1 MAADLV
7 PLPGLK
13 QPFNF
18 MGRLAAEGRREL
30 EALLDRAA
38 EEDDKVK
45 VEDWIEIIYLIIF
58 VIRGARL
65 SRTPSLAGTL
75 DTSLRPGGGVVGRG
89 YGLLTLVGRHRD
101 SNPGPPAQEPGV

>member
-1 MAADLV
+1 MTSSAGGKVASSSKTGFVAADLV

-45 VEDWIEIIYLIIF
+45 VEDRVGF
-58 VIRGARL
+58 VYSFIKS
-65 SRTPSLAGTL
+65 SRVLGFRAHHPLQGPLTHLCDLEAG
-75 DTSLRPGGGVVGRG
+75 
-89 YGLLTLVGRHRD
+89 
-101 SNPGPPAQEPGV
+101 

>member
-1 MAADLV
+1 MTSSAGGKVASSSKTGFVAADLV

-45 VEDWIEIIYLIIF
+45 VQDWIYLF
-58 VIRGARL
+58 NYFCH
-65 SRTPSLAGTL
+65 
-75 DTSLRPGGGVVGRG
+75 PGCSAFAH
-89 YGLLTLVGRHRD
+89 TIPFRD
-101 SNPGPPAQEPGV
+101 P